1 MCLVPPGLGAPER
14 GGAWWPRSE
23 QPSAPTRAA
32 RTSAVRQQRRGR
44 WRRAPAGHMEPQL
57 ALRPRAPAQSRL
69 VPAAR
74 TALVLPVARRR
85 APPSRPARA
94 GPTAALLRLRPTRLR
109 RVPVAAATAGG
120 MAAAMATAATT
131 RRRGTAGPDRVTVV
145 LLTLAS
151 FLAVLAL
158 LAWQLRTSA
167 TVGMSPSPVA
177 RRVYQTTV
185 VETVVGPSQRSGSS
199 VTQSVSSS
207 GSSSGPATRAS

>member
-1 MCLVPPGLGAPER
+1 
-14 GGAWWPRSE
+14 
-23 QPSAPTRAA
+23 
-32 RTSAVRQQRRGR
+32 
-44 WRRAPAGHMEPQL
+44 
-57 ALRPRAPAQSRL
+57 
-69 VPAAR
+69 
-74 TALVLPVARRR
+74 
-85 APPSRPARA
+85 
-94 GPTAALLRLRPTRLR
+94 
-109 RVPVAAATAGG
+109 
-120 MAAAMATAATT
+120 MATAATT
-131 RRRGTAGPDRVTVV
+131 RRRETAGPDRVTVA